1 KRSFRELA
9 LEVSEQSHSSQAEK
23 KKALL
28 FVELL
33 EAAPIVAKNNQ
44 GDEEILFAHVK
55 KLERLSFKGPFS
67 ISTET
72 ALFDNISADVQC
84 SKCQPTPAPEV
95 FQSSPYASIL
105 EQRKYVELDKKVS
118 QFLNED
124 WALENTARR
133 CACAKILAGCILVK
147 TTTSNPHAILVN
159 CIEVYG
165 RKKHVYVHCEP
176 FQVSKGI
183 ATKTSTPGSH
193 EHRYVDVY
201 PTTMHSNDGER
212 LVIGTH
218 TMNALVT
225 SSIRIDQK
233 EKPSVGGKTLSFLV
247 EDERSSFNTRIYLD
261 QESIDRAMEIASDK
275 DVWYSERENKVEQIR
290 QIRSKFVKLQSYLL
304 CRAWGPLT
312 PSHLM
317 QPYSI
322 FTL

>member
-1 KRSFRELA
+1 MYNVPNANLLQHQKYFRVHHTL
-9 LEVSEQSHSSQAEK
+9 
-23 KKALL
+23 
-28 FVELL
+28 
-33 EAAPIVAKNNQ
+33 
-44 GDEEILFAHVK
+44 
-55 KLERLSFKGPFS
+55 
-67 ISTET
+67 
-72 ALFDNISADVQC
+72 
-84 SKCQPTPAPEV
+84 
-95 FQSSPYASIL
+95 
-105 EQRKYVELDKKVS
+105 
-118 QFLNED
+118 QFLNR
-124 WALENTARR
+124 ENTSSWTRN
-133 CACAKILAGCILVK
+133 
-147 TTTSNPHAILVN
+147 NPHAILVN

-322 FTL
+322 FTLRISSKWSGPDANLEQIISCAQDSQFMAWFKLNSDFEKEISRAEVANAADADTASNIKPKEHERYCLRLLLMHVKGSKDFAELRTVPEVNQAFDTFYSAALARGFLEDDE